1 MYFIK
6 AIPRGKAVFLACGQ
20 KRKKN
25 GGGMDE
31 KMKTSLLSNR
41 KSSFFQPPL
50 RPYFFFFSF
59 FFQIE
64 FFLSDFMKRSE
75 TREKRKGKK
84 EGARGEGGARN

>member
-20 KRKKN
+20 KKKKKSEGNGRKN
-25 GGGMDE
+25 E
-31 KMKTSLLSNR
+31 NLASFEQ
-41 KSSFFQPPL
+41 KSSFFPATSSPL
-50 RPYFFFFSF
+50 LFFFSI

-84 EGARGEGGARN
+84 EGEGGARN

>member
-1 MYFIK
+1 MWVK
-6 AIPRGKAVFLACGQ
+6 KKKKWRGNG
-20 KRKKN
+20 RKN
-25 GGGMDE
+25 E
-31 KMKTSLLSNR
+31 NFASFEQ

-50 RPYFFFFSF
+50 RPYFFSF
-59 FFQIE
+59 RSFFQIE